1 MKGSGTARTPCCL
14 WLNAD
19 ADASFTETQ
28 EVPSRLRRVA
38 AGLTTHAI
46 VGARPGDS
54 VLLAAEPDEA
64 FLETVRPKLGV
75 EVPNLV
81 WGPPLP
87 APLSPLA
94 WNHAAAALAE
104 ASGARVDHPDPEVV
118 RRVNHR
124 AFLAA
129 IESEHEPSTAP
140 SLHRD
145 LDSLLARS
153 RELLTLMPRVVA
165 KGAFGSASTGNL
177 RLARH
182 ELEDPQG
189 ALRLGQLLER
199 HGAVV
204 LEPWL
209 ARRLDLCA
217 TGEVTRD
224 GAVRFERLDRTAHT
238 DSGSPLGTLF
248 SDGDPLIEP
257 HLEPMLEAV
266 EILGR
271 GLFDAGYFG
280 PFCLDALVHEV
291 DGMPRLRRFVDC
303 NARHP
308 VSWPVRRWLAGR
320 SQPGTYLWRLFVPP
334 RLGARGVARLDQ
346 LLADPTAWDPERS
359 RGLVALA
366 PTQVRLDRTWHTAP
380 KLSVLLAGDSIAEVQ
395 RMEWELRQQIDRRP
409 PP

>member
-1 MKGSGTARTPCCL
+1 VSDPIAAAAPCCL

-46 VGARPGDS
+46 VGARRGDS
-54 VLLAAEPDEA
+54 VLLAAEPDAA
-64 FLETVRPKLGV
+64 FLGTLGSRLGM
-75 EVPNLV
+75 EAPTLV
-81 WGPPLP
+81 TGPPLP
-87 APLSPLA
+87 APLCPLA
-94 WNHAAAALAE
+94 WNHQAAAIAA
-104 ASGARVDHPDPEVV
+104 ASGHQTAHPEPEVV

-129 IESEHEPSTAP
+129 IEGEHEPSTAP
-140 SLHRD
+140 SLHQD
-145 LDSLLARS
+145 LDSLLARTH
-153 RELLTLMPRVVA
+153 ELLATMPRVVA

-209 ARRLDLCA
+209 TRRLDLCA
-217 TGEVTRD
+217 TGEVACD
-224 GAVRFERLDRTAHT
+224 GSVRFERLDRTVHT

-248 SDGDPLIEP
+248 APGDPLVEP
-257 HLEPMLEAV
+257 HLEAMAEAV
-266 EILGR
+266 DLVGQA
-271 GLFDAGYFG
+271 LFTRGYFG

-291 DGMPRLRRFVDC
+291 DGELRLRRFVDL

-320 SQPGTYLWRLFVPP
+320 DRPGTYLWRLFVPP

-346 LLADPTAWDPERS
+346 LLAEPTAWDPDRS

-366 PTQVRLDRTWHTAP
+366 PTRIRLDRTWHTAP
-380 KLSVLLAGDSIAEVQ
+380 KLSVLLAGDSIAEVL

>member
-1 MKGSGTARTPCCL
+1 MSKAAAAAAPCCL

-46 VGARPGDS
+46 VGARTGDA
-54 VLLAAEPDEA
+54 VLLAAEPDDAFFGTLSPRLGIEA
-64 FLETVRPKLGV
+64 PT
-75 EVPNLV
+75 LV
-81 WGPPLP
+81 SGPPLP
-87 APLSPLA
+87 AALCPLA
-94 WNHAAAALAE
+94 WNQEAATLAAS
-104 ASGARVDHPDPEVV
+104 SGHPSEHPHPEVV
-118 RRVNHR
+118 RQVNHR
-124 AFLAA
+124 GFLAA
-129 IESEHEPSTAP
+129 IEAEHEPATAP
-140 SLHRD
+140 SLHLD
-145 LDSLLARS
+145 LESLLART
-153 RELLTLMPRVVA
+153 RELLVKVPRVVA

-204 LEPWL
+204 LEQWL

-217 TGEVTRD
+217 TGAVDRD
-224 GAVRFERLDRTAHT
+224 GRVHFERLDRTVHT

-248 SDGDPLIEP
+248 SPGDPLVEP
-257 HLEPMLEAV
+257 HLEQMSEAV
-266 EILGR
+266 EIVGR
-271 GLFDAGYFG
+271 ALFEAGYFG

-291 DGMPRLRRFVDC
+291 DGALRLRRFVDC

-320 SQPGTYLWRLFVPP
+320 DQPGTYLWRLFVPP
-334 RLGARGVARLDQ
+334 RLGTRGVARLDQ
-346 LLADPTAWDPERS
+346 LLAEPTAWDPDRS

-366 PTQVRLDRTWHTAP
+366 PTRIRLDGTWHTAP
-380 KLSVLLAGDSIAEVQ
+380 KLSVLLAGDSIAEVL
-395 RMEWELRQQIDRRP
+395 RMEWELRQQIDRKP